1 MRTFLMTTGVV
12 ATLAIAGMVPRVSP
26 TLAADGEAQ
35 TKANSTKKKSDSS
48 CPSMCKH
55 SPGSARKCKR
65 GKTWCL

>member
-1 MRTFLMTTGVV
+1 MRTLLMTTGIV
-12 ATLAIAGMVPRVSP
+12 AVLAIAGMVPRVSP
-26 TLAADGEAQ
+26 ALAADGDAQ
-35 TKANSTKKKSDSS
+35 TKANSAKKKSDSS